1 MVRKDYSTLKNGS
14 DVRGVAIRGVKGDKV
29 NLTKRAAQDIAA
41 AFCTWLK
48 EKTGKTSVRI
58 SVGHDPRISAK
69 KLEKA
74 IVKGIV
80 STGSNAETTG
90 LSSTPSM
97 FMLLKDENR
106 SSDGSI
112 MITASH
118 LPYHRNG
125 MKFFKADGGLESQD
139 IAEILTLAEE
149 TTKKTVQK
157 GTSEHKPYLD
167 EYSKRLVRFVQE
179 ATGRQHPLKG
189 KKIVVDAGN
198 GAGGFYVD
206 KVLRPLG
213 ADTEG
218 SQFLDPDGRFP
229 NHIPNPED
237 ETAMRSARRM
247 VLNAK
252 ADFGIIFD
260 TDVDRAGAVDHTGEE
275 INRNKLIAL
284 ISAVLLEEKKG
295 TIVTDSVTSDGLKE
309 FINARG
315 GKHHRFKR
323 GYKNV
328 INEAKR
334 LNAAGEYTPLA
345 IETSGHAA
353 LKENYFLDDG
363 AYLITRLLVAL
374 AKESEK
380 GNELTRLIDGLKEPK
395 EETEVRFPFTDR
407 EHFKELGKRILSDF
421 ERYAEEQPFLSLAE
435 DNLEGIRVNFQ
446 EGYGDGWLLARMSLH
461 EPLLPVN
468 AESNEEGGVEK
479 MLDFFKAFLS
489 GYDGI
494 DLNDEK

>member
-1 MVRKDYSTLKNGS
+1 MVRKDYSALKNGS

-29 NLTKRAAQDIAA
+29 NLTKKAAEDIAA
-41 AFCTWLK
+41 AFCVWIK
-48 EKTGKTSVRI
+48 EKTGKTSVRV

-80 STGSNAETTG
+80 STGSDAETTG

-106 SSDGSI
+106 ASDGSV

-125 MKFFKADGGLESQD
+125 MKFFTADGGLESED
-139 IAEILTLAEE
+139 VAEILALAEKK
-149 TTKKTVQK
+149 TKKTARK
-157 GTSEHKPYLD
+157 GVCEHKPYLD
-167 EYSKRLVRFVQE
+167 EYAKRLVRFVRE
-179 ATGRQHPLKG
+179 STGRQHPLKG

-213 ADTEG
+213 ADTQG

-237 ETAMRSARRM
+237 ETAMHSARRM

-260 TDVDRAGAVDHTGEE
+260 TDVDRAGAVDHKGEE

-295 TIVTDSVTSDGLKE
+295 TVVTDSVTSDGLTE
-309 FINARG
+309 FIEAQG

-334 LNAAGEYTPLA
+334 LNAAGEYVPLA

-363 AYLITRLLVAL
+363 AYLITRLLVAF

-380 GNELTRLIDGLKEPK
+380 GNKLTHLIDGLKEPK
-395 EETEVRFPFTDR
+395 EETEVRFSFTDHER
-407 EHFKELGKRILSDF
+407 FKELGNRILSDF
-421 ERYAEEQPFLSLAE
+421 EEHVKEQPFLSLAE
-435 DNLEGIRVNFQ
+435 NNHEGIRVNFQ
-446 EGYGDGWLLARMSLH
+446 KGYGGGWLLARMSLH

-468 AESNEEGGVEK
+468 AESDEEGGVKK
-479 MLDFFKAFLS
+479 MLDFFKDFLS
-489 GYDGI
+489 GYDDI
-494 DLNDEK
+494 NLNDEK